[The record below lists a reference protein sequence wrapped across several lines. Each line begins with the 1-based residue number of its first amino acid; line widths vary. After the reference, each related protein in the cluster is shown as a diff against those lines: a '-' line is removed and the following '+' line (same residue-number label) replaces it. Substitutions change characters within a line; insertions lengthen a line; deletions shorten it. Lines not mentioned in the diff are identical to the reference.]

1 MKMDEL
7 LQTPEGKLQIAE
19 INKQFPANVSQL
31 EKALVASG
39 SLKGKTGVFLTIYR
53 HREWKSTRNDRKQGM
68 HSHRYSHQGWYTI
81 RGERR

>member
-7 LQTPEGKLQIAE
+7 LQSPDGKLQIAE

-39 SLKGKTGVFLTIYR
+39 SLKGNLLGLITIYR
-53 HREWKSTRNDRKQGM
+53 
-68 HSHRYSHQGWYTI
+68 Y
-81 RGERR
+81 